1 MNVKEEILA
10 LEQTRQNIIGAVNEK
25 GGELAGNAPLNAV
38 PQAIADLPSGGGE
51 YVAEGKFTLTSN
63 TYRLSF
69 VNPTGQVPVGLYV
82 EYLGEKADLCQARFV
97 YTPDQQGVG
106 TLFEYVA
113 SSNNFTLHNIK
124 LVDTMSG
131 SSAEFTLGANECVV
145 RARAGSRT
153 WLAGEYK
160 FKLFFEGVPDFNIKM
175 LEGEVTL
182 ASETNTMYVYY
193 TNAKPPIY
201 AIIELVGGERENNK
215 SFGGIITN
223 AQNTGKNYRAIFFQ
237 YSSGVL
243 TSAVTFVDYG
253 TGIYN
258 NRIAFAGTRNY
269 VVGTYRYKLFFE
281 L

>member
-1 MNVKEEILA
+1 MSIASEIRRIQDA
-10 LEQTRQNIIGAVNEK
+10 KADIADAIVAK
-25 GGELAGNAPLNAV
+25 GGEVSGTLDTYA
-38 PQAIADLPSGGGE
+38 QAIADLPSGGGE

-97 YTPDQQGVG
+97 YTPDQQGIG

-160 FKLFFEGVPDFNIKM
+160 FKLFFEGVPEFNSKM
-175 LEGEVTL
+175 VEGEITL
-182 ASETNTMYVYY
+182 ASEINTVYVYY
-193 TNAKPPIY
+193 TNDKTPTAISLMLADGEQIENKSCGGTMVDVKEIGRNFRAIYYTNTSGGLSSSNSFMDYGMGIY
-201 AIIELVGGERENNK
+201 ANRVA
-215 SFGGIITN
+215 F
-223 AQNTGKNYRAIFFQ
+223 
-237 YSSGVL
+237 SS
-243 TSAVTFVDYG
+243 
-253 TGIYN
+253 
-258 NRIAFAGTRNY
+258 TRNF
-269 VVGTYRYKLFFE
+269 VPGTYRYKLFFE

>member
-10 LEQTRQNIIGAVNEK
+10 LEQTRQNIVGAVNEK
-25 GGELAGNAPLNAV
+25 GGELADNAPLNAV

-69 VNPTGQVPVGLYV
+69 VNPAGQIPVGIYV
-82 EYLGEKADLCQARFV
+82 EYLGDKADLCQARFV

-124 LVDTMSG
+124 LVDAMSG
-131 SSAEFTLGANECVV
+131 ASAEFTLGANECVV

-153 WLAGEYK
+153 WLAGEYRY
-160 FKLFFEGVPDFNIKM
+160 KLMFEGAPNFNTKM

-182 ASETNTMYVYY
+182 ASETNTLYVYY
-193 TNAKPPIY
+193 TNNKTPIY
-201 AIIELVGGERENNK
+201 AIIELVDGTKEDNK
-215 SFGGIITN
+215 SFGGLIVN
-223 AQNTGKNYRAIFFQ
+223 AQNTGQNYRSIFFQ
-237 YSSGVL
+237 NTSGAL
-243 TSAVTFVDYG
+243 TSAVTFMNYG
-253 TGIYN
+253 MGIYN

-269 VVGTYRYKLFFE
+269 VVGKYRYKLFFE